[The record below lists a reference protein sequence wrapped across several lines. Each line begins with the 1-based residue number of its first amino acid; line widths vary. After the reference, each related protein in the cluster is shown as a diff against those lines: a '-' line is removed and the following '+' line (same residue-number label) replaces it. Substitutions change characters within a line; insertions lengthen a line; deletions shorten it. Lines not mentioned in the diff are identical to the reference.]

1 VVFGCFSCVLTWFV
15 HFGVLD
21 KVVSLTL
28 KLRITTVIIM
38 FYRLYSKRLHT
49 QYKPESKTVADN
61 TGINVG
67 KIVFT
72 YCSPLSIV
80 VDFQTSHGSQDTP
93 AQSDFDI

>member
-1 VVFGCFSCVLTWFV
+1 
-15 HFGVLD
+15 
-21 KVVSLTL
+21 
-28 KLRITTVIIM
+28 M

-93 AQSDFDI
+93 AQSDFDIWTSSISHSQLYSSCVRFLHSSI